1 MEENPRERYFG
12 LKEVRDLV
20 VDIEDDSHRK
30 DQTNGEKKRG
40 DEGADDV
47 PIHPTQPRAIG
58 LLRWERSG
66 TIDLFLKLFLL
77 EVFSDILGCR
87 AHSVRRKKSLE
98 AVVELAHHLILPL
111 GEVASKD
118 MFARFTYQTQIEG
131 KVVDR
136 CDL

>member
-1 MEENPRERYFG
+1 MEENPLEGHFG
-12 LKEVRDLV
+12 LEEVRDLV

-30 DQTNGEKKRG
+30 DQTNGEEEGG

-47 PIHPTQPRAIG
+47 PIHPTKPRMVG
-58 LLRWERSG
+58 LLHWSG
-66 TIDLFLKLFLL
+66 WGAIDWLLKLFWL
-77 EVFSDILGCR
+77 ELFSNVVRCR
-87 AHSVRRKKSLE
+87 AHSVCGRRGLE

-111 GEVASKD
+111 GEVASED